1 MEQNEKPY
9 QFLAWIAT
17 TILILAAALAS
28 FVPEL
33 EYHHWAF
40 ISANTLWVLVGIL
53 WREQTLIFLNAGLT
67 IIYILG
73 LIF

>member
-17 TILILAAALAS
+17 TILILAAAFAS

-40 ISANTLWVLVGIL
+40 ITANTLWVVVGIL
-53 WREQTLIFLNAGLT
+53 WREQTLIILNAGLT